1 MGKPRAALMRVHDR
15 YYYLP
20 LHRQMLTWLSRAN
33 VRPVILPSNQVRW
46 PGSGSTDTRPSQPTR
61 SG

>member
-33 VRPVILPSNQVRW
+33 VRPVILPSNQVRVAW
-46 PGSGSTDTRPSQPTR
+46 IRID
-61 SG
+61 